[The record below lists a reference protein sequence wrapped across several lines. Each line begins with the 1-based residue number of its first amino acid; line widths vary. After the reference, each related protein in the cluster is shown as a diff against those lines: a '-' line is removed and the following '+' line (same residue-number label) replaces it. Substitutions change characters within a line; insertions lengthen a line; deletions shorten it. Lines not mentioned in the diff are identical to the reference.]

1 MHSVPRVIVN
11 VDLMISMYLEA
22 AFLLFGVNPV
32 LMNTVVA
39 VKYLCALIQ
48 IALPILNYY

>member
-1 MHSVPRVIVN
+1 MHSVPLVIVN

-22 AFLLFGVNPV
+22 AFLSFGVNPV
-32 LMNTVVA
+32 LINTVVA

-48 IALPILNYY
+48 KALPKANYS